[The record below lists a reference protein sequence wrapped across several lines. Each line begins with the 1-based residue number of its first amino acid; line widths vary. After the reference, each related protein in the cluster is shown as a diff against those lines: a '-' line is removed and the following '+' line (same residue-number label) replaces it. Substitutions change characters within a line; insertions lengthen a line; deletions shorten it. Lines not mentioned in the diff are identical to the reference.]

1 MDSASP
7 ATFDSVPKLGMI
19 VPKMGRDV
27 RNAPVS
33 DIASALFTPVQQRV
47 LGILFGQ
54 PDRRFQSAELIRLAG
69 SGTGAVHRQ
78 LQRLVEAGL
87 VAVTRAGNQK
97 YYKAQKTSAVYPELH
112 GLIVKTVGVVE
123 PLRAALAPLAGSID
137 LAFVFGSVA
146 KGSEH
151 GGSDLDLL
159 IVTDM
164 LAYAEVYAALAK
176 VEQTLGRTINPTVF
190 TRAEWK
196 RKRSR
201 KDSFA
206 ARITSQ
212 RRLLI
217 VGTDDAVE

>member
-1 MDSASP
+1 
-7 ATFDSVPKLGMI
+7 MI
-19 VPKMGRDV
+19 VPEMGKQV
-27 RNAPVS
+27 RKTSESA
-33 DIASALFTPVQQRV
+33 IASALFTPVQRRV
-47 LGILFGQ
+47 LGMLFGD
-54 PDRRFQSAELIRLAG
+54 PDQRFQSAELIRLAG

-87 VAVTRAGNQK
+87 VVVTRAGNQK
-97 YYKAQKTSAVYPELH
+97 YYKAQKDSSVYPELH

-123 PLRAALAPLAGSID
+123 PLRAALTPFADAIH

-146 KGSEH
+146 KAREH

-159 IVTDM
+159 VVTDS
-164 LAYAEVYAALAK
+164 LAYADIYSALETA
-176 VEQTLGRTINPTVF
+176 ERALGRTINPTVF
-190 TRAEWK
+190 TRGEWK

-212 RRLLI
+212 QRLFVI
-217 VGTDDAVE
+217 GSDDAIE